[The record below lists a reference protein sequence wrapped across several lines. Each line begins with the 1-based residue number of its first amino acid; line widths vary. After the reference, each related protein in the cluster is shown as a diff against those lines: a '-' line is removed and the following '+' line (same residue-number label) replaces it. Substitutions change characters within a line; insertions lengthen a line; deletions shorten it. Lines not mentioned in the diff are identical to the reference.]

1 MIATGVMHSVRDLV
15 EIAFTHAGLDYRQHV
30 EMDPSLLRPAEVQQ
44 LRGDY
49 SKAARVLGWK
59 PRTSFDQLIRMM
71 VDEDLARLPGQG
83 AASLSGA
90 QAPMTA
96 PEL

>member
-1 MIATGVMHSVRDLV
+1 
-15 EIAFTHAGLDYRQHV
+15 
-30 EMDPSLLRPAEVQQ
+30 
-44 LRGDY
+44 
-49 SKAARVLGWK
+49 
-59 PRTSFDQLIRMM
+59 MM